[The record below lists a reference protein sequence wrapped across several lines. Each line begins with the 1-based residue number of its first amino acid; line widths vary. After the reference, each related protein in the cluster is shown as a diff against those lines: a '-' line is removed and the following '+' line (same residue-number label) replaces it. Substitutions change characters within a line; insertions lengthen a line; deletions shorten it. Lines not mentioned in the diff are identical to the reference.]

1 MNRHIHLTARGERVV
16 AAALAAV
23 VMVAAFIGAHAL
35 VAFVCGPE
43 VLA

>member
-16 AAALAAV
+16 AALAAV